1 MGMIG
6 SAVGAGMKAAGA
18 IAGGIIQR
26 KAMDTISGNIGQLES
41 DNLDW
46 YNRRS
51 NEDATQRADFQR
63 LYNLALKAGREN
75 NRAAAGAAAVG
86 GATEESI
93 AATKAAN
100 NQMLADLTAQQAA
113 QFDAK
118 KDAIEQ
124 QYMGTKAELINQKN
138 ALEQQ
143 KAAATQQAVQGV
155 ADAAG
160 SIAKVF

>member
-26 KAMDTISGNIGQLES
+26 KAMDKVAGNIGQLETET
-41 DNLDW
+41 LEW
-46 YNRRS
+46 YNRRF
-51 NEDATQRADFQR
+51 NEDATQRADAQR
-63 LYNLALKAGREN
+63 LLTMTTKAMREN
-75 NRAAAGAAAVG
+75 NRSAAGAAAVG
-86 GATEESI
+86 GSSEESI
-93 AATKAAN
+93 AAAKAAN
-100 NQMLADLTAQQAA
+100 NQMLADVTSNLAA
-113 QFDAK
+113 QADAR

-124 QYMGTKAELINQKN
+124 QYMGTRADLMSQKN

-160 SIAKVF
+160 SIAKAF

>member
-1 MGMIG
+1 MGLIG

-51 NEDATQRADFQR
+51 NEDGTQRADFQR
-63 LYNLALKAGREN
+63 LYLTMKGIRDS

-86 GATEESI
+86 GASEESI
-93 AATKAAN
+93 AAGKAAN

-118 KDAIEQ
+118 KDSIEQ
-124 QYMGTKAELINQKN
+124 QYMGTKTDLINQKN

-143 KAAATQQAVQGV
+143 KAAATKQAVQGV

>member
-26 KAMDTISGNIGQLES
+26 KAMDKVAGNINQLDTE
-41 DNLDW
+41 NLEW
-46 YNRRS
+46 YNRRF
-51 NEDATQRADFQR
+51 NEDATQRADAQR
-63 LYNLALKAGREN
+63 LLTMTTKAMREN
-75 NRAAAGAAAVG
+75 NRSAAGAAAVG
-86 GATEESI
+86 GASEESV
-93 AATKAAN
+93 AAAKAAN
-100 NQMLADLTAQQAA
+100 NQMLADTTSNLAA
-113 QFDAK
+113 QLAAS
-118 KDAIEQ
+118 KDAVEQ
-124 QYMGTKAELINQKN
+124 QYMSTRADIMNQRN

-160 SIAKVF
+160 SIAKAF